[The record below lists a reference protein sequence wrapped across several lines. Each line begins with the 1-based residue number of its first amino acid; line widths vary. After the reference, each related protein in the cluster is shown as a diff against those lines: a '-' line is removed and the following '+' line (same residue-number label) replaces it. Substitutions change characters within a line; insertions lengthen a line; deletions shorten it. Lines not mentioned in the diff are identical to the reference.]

1 MRFGYGILSGRK
13 LLPSSVAVGVEHPCP
28 SLRLPGL
35 RRKRDGLNLQR
46 LEREDLR
53 NAGKQRVRLIRMALQ
68 TTNKKKK
75 QQNKQTNKHTQK
87 TNKREVDLPGND
99 VHPHF
104 IR

>member
-53 NAGKQRVRLIRMALQ
+53 NAGRQRVRLIRMARLSADEEVGRRIEL
-68 TTNKKKK
+68 TVE
-75 QQNKQTNKHTQK
+75 
-87 TNKREVDLPGND
+87 RARDAVFGEVDLPGND
-99 VHPHF
+99 
-104 IR
+104 